1 MVSRLG
7 WHLGGGGRWLGL
19 ELGQCH
25 LCGGGRWLG
34 LGLGQCHL
42 RGGGD
47 GDEGGDV
54 FTLEE
59 ALTNLEG
66 SGDLLHG
73 EIG

>member
-1 MVSRLG
+1 MARVRVKAMSPG
-7 WHLGGGGRWLGL
+7 WWW
-19 ELGQCH
+19 
-25 LCGGGRWLG
+25 RWLG
-34 LGLGQCHL
+34 LGSGQCDL

-54 FTLEE
+54 ITLEE

-73 EIG
+73 EMG

>member
-1 MVSRLG
+1 M
-7 WHLGGGGRWLGL
+7 
-19 ELGQCH
+19 GQCH